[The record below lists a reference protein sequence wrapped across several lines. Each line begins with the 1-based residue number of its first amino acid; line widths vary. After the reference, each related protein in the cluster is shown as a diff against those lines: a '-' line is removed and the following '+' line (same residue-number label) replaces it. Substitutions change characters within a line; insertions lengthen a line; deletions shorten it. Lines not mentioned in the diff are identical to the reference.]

1 MKLIVD
7 SNSYSEQVLLV
18 NSFKEIYINAF
29 PDINEREDFEVIIR
43 RIFYDKQPNEPHSIL
58 ILTTTNGKNPEVTG
72 GLIADWYENSKA
84 IHLIYLV
91 TAEKY
96 RGKGIAK
103 KLINEGV
110 TAIKQWIEKEKKI
123 EIRNVFFESNNPEK
137 TKNDNFDTI
146 ARLEIFSQIG
156 AKWINIPYVQPALD
170 TKKREVDNL
179 YLLSF
184 TQFNVKG
191 DKIPKVEI
199 IAFLKDLYL
208 SLGQSDKNKSFIRMQ
223 KVLEKQMNTDGD
235 IELLH
240 IPETS
245 FYKFYKSS
253 VTWHFVQENKYQIET
268 SLNNPFSS
276 FEKDLL
282 NFHNQKLKEPP
293 FNSVFKKL
301 YQNAKIIFPAEYSY
315 TSEGRKHT
323 KTTKT
328 DRIELE
334 INLSISFTRIENSD
348 NTIWH
353 VTLTPKKNYYF
364 TECDLIKLSTMF
376 GSSQEQSTVKDNLKI
391 TIENE
396 NLMGIK
402 PDELIS
408 RLGFAEKNTRLENL
422 QTGIIQIETFEL
434 DAIQKIDFNY
444 FFNLF
449 QNKIK
454 TEIDNDSLKQ
464 FSKTVCGIILGI
476 FDFNRMD
483 NDEIFDTIQPIV
495 QAESSFIVM
504 CRGALFKISEI
515 DELME
520 SVSNHVV
527 VSPYLLVPNMVL
539 AYNEYVLMKAKNEI
553 DSSLKPGQNRSF
565 KALETSQRK
574 VRNILNVQYL
584 SNIFQYPSEKEIVEF
599 GISQR
604 GIINLYDIILKRLEE
619 LSELID
625 TKKANKANLSD
636 AILNALLGFIAAI
649 QLKGLL
655 GELLSNKYSDSTI
668 YFSTAFF
675 ATALAGT
682 IFWLIWMKKK

>member
-7 SNSYSEQVLLV
+7 SNSYSENVLLI
-18 NSFKEIYINAF
+18 NSFKELYINAF
-29 PDINEREDFEVIIR
+29 PDINEREDFEVILQR
-43 RIFYDKQPNEPHSIL
+43 VLWNKQPNEPHSIL
-58 ILTTTNGKNPEVTG
+58 ILTTTNGKNIEVTG

-110 TAIKQWIEKEKKI
+110 PAIKHWIENEKKI

-146 ARLEIFSQIG
+146 ARLEIFSRFG

-170 TKKREVDNL
+170 KIKKEVDNL

-184 TQFNVKG
+184 TQFNAKG
-191 DKIPKVEI
+191 DKITENEI

-208 SLGQSDKNKSFIRMQ
+208 SLGQTDKNKSFIKMQ
-223 KVLEKQMNTDGD
+223 KVLENQMNANGD
-235 IELLH
+235 IELQH
-240 IPETS
+240 IPETT
-245 FYKFYKSS
+245 FYKFYNSS
-253 VTWHFVQENKYQIET
+253 VTWHFVQKNKQHIET
-268 SLNNPFSS
+268 SINNPFSS

-282 NFHNQKLKEPP
+282 NFHNQKLKEAP
-293 FNSVFKKL
+293 FNSVFKEL

-323 KTTKT
+323 KTTKS

-334 INLSISFTRIENSD
+334 INLSVSCTNIENSD

-353 VTLTPKKNYYF
+353 VTFAPKKGHYF
-364 TECDLIKLSTMF
+364 TESDLIKLSSVF

-391 TIENE
+391 TLENE
-396 NLMGIK
+396 KLIEIK
-402 PDELIS
+402 PDELIC

-422 QTGIIQIETFEL
+422 QTGIIQIETFKL
-434 DAIQKIDFNY
+434 DAIQKINFNDF
-444 FFNLF
+444 FKLF
-449 QNKIK
+449 QNKNK
-454 TEIDNDSLKQ
+454 TEIENDSLKQ
-464 FSKTVCGIILGI
+464 FSKTICGIILGI

-483 NDEIFDTIQPIV
+483 DDEIFDTIQPIV
-495 QAESSFIVM
+495 QAESSFIVL

-520 SVSNHVV
+520 SVVNHVV

-539 AYNEYVLMKAKNEI
+539 AYNEFILMQAKNEI
-553 DSSLKPGQNRSF
+553 DSSLNPDQNKSF
-565 KALETSQRK
+565 KTLETSQRK
-574 VRNILNVQYL
+574 VRNILNMQYL
-584 SNIFQYPSEKEIVEF
+584 RDIFQYPSEKEIVEF
-599 GISQR
+599 GNSQR
-604 GIINLYDIILKRLEE
+604 GIINLQDILLKRIEE
-619 LSELID
+619 LSELIE
-625 TKKANKANLSD
+625 TKKAKKSNLSD
-636 AILNALLGFIAAI
+636 AILNALLGFIAAL
-649 QLKGLL
+649 QLKGLFEESL
-655 GELLSNKYSDSTI
+655 KEKYSDSLI
-668 YFSTAFF
+668 YISTVLFAF
-675 ATALAGT
+675 AVAGA
-682 IFWLIWMKKK
+682 IFWLIRMKKN

>member
-7 SNSYSEQVLLV
+7 SKSYSEQVLLI
-18 NSFKEIYINAF
+18 NSFKEIYISAF
-29 PDINEREDFEVIIR
+29 PDINEREDFDVILQR
-43 RIFYDKQPNEPHSIL
+43 VFWNKQPNEPHSIL
-58 ILTTTNGKNPEVTG
+58 ILTATDGKNPEVTG

-91 TAEKY
+91 IAEKF

-103 KLINEGV
+103 KLVNEGV

-123 EIRNVFFESNNPEK
+123 EIKNVFFESNNPEK

-146 ARLEIFSQIG
+146 ARLEIFSQFG
-156 AKWINIPYVQPALD
+156 AKWINIPYIQPALD

-179 YLLSF
+179 FLLSF

-191 DKIPKVEI
+191 DKIPEIEI

-208 SLGQSDKNKSFIRMQ
+208 SLGQTDKNKSFVRMQ
-223 KVLEKQMNTDGD
+223 KALEKLMNTEGD
-235 IELLH
+235 IELQH

-245 FYKFYKSS
+245 FYKFCKSS

-293 FNSVFKKL
+293 FNSVFKVL

-334 INLSISFTRIENSD
+334 INLSISYTKIEISD
-348 NTIWH
+348 KTIWH
-353 VTLTPKKNYYF
+353 VTFTPKKNHYF

-396 NLMGIK
+396 NLIGIK

-408 RLGFAEKNTRLENL
+408 RLGFAEKDSQLKNL
-422 QTGIIQIETFEL
+422 QTGIIQIETSEL
-434 DAIQKIDFNY
+434 DAIQKINFNDF
-444 FFNLF
+444 FKIFR
-449 QNKIK
+449 NKSK
-454 TEIDNDSLKQ
+454 SEIENDSLKQ
-464 FSKTVCGIILGI
+464 FSKTLCGIILGI

-483 NDEIFDTIQPIV
+483 YDEIFDTIQPIV
-495 QAESSFIVM
+495 QAESSFIVL
-504 CRGALFKISEI
+504 CRGTLFKISEE
-515 DELME
+515 DEIME

-539 AYNEYVLMKAKNEI
+539 AYNEFILMQAKNEI
-553 DSSLKPGQNRSF
+553 DSSLKPGQNKSF

-599 GISQR
+599 GNSQR
-604 GIINLYDIILKRLEE
+604 GIINLYDLILKRLEE

-668 YFSTAFF
+668 YLSTAFF

>member
-7 SNSYSEQVLLV
+7 SKSYSEQVLLI

-29 PDINEREDFEVIIR
+29 PDINEREDFEVILQR
-43 RIFYDKQPNEPHSIL
+43 VFRNKQANEPHSIL
-58 ILTTTNGKNPEVTG
+58 ILNTTDGKNPEVTG

-91 TAEKY
+91 TAEKF

-103 KLINEGV
+103 TLINEGV

-146 ARLEIFSQIG
+146 ARLEIFSQFG

-170 TKKREVDNL
+170 AKKREVDNL
-179 YLLSF
+179 FLLSF

-191 DKIPKVEI
+191 DKIPEIEI
-199 IAFLKDLYL
+199 IAFLNDLYL
-208 SLGQSDKNKSFIRMQ
+208 SLGQTDKNKSFVKMQ
-223 KVLEKQMNTDGD
+223 KALEKQMNTDGD
-235 IELLH
+235 IELQH

-245 FYKFYKSS
+245 YYKFYKSS

-293 FNSVFKKL
+293 FNSVFKVL

-315 TSEGRKHT
+315 ISEGRKHT

-328 DRIELE
+328 ERIELE
-334 INLSISFTRIENSD
+334 INLSISYTKIEISD
-348 NTIWH
+348 KTIWH
-353 VTLTPKKNYYF
+353 VTFTPKKNHYF

-396 NLMGIK
+396 NLIGIK

-408 RLGFAEKNTRLENL
+408 RLGFAEKDSQLKNL
-422 QTGIIQIETFEL
+422 QTGIIQIESIEL
-434 DAIQKIDFNY
+434 DSIQKINFDDF
-444 FFNLF
+444 FKIFR
-449 QNKIK
+449 NKNK
-454 TEIDNDSLKQ
+454 SEIENDSLKQ
-464 FSKTVCGIILGI
+464 FSKTLCGIILGI

-483 NDEIFDTIQPIV
+483 YDEIFDTIQPIV
-495 QAESSFIVM
+495 QAESSFIVL
-504 CRGALFKISEI
+504 CRGTLFKISEE
-515 DELME
+515 DEIME

-539 AYNEYVLMKAKNEI
+539 AYNEFILMQAKNEI
-553 DSSLKPGQNRSF
+553 DSSLKPGQNKSF
-565 KALETSQRK
+565 KALEISQRK

-599 GISQR
+599 GNSQR
-604 GIINLYDIILKRLEE
+604 GIINLYDLILKRLEE

-655 GELLSNKYSDSTI
+655 GELLREKFSDSAI
-668 YFSTAFF
+668 YLSTAFF
-675 ATALAGT
+675 AAALAGT